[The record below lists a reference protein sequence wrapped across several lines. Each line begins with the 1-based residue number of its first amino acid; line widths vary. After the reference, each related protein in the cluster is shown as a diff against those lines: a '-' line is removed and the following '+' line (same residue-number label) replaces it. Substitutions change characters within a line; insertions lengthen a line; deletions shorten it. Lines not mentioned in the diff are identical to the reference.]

1 MSASKSLENLY
12 RWLLSNGRDP
22 RDNLIMPWNHTD
34 TVVEMAWM
42 DLLRASVTELEALL
56 QISEHPIDRFI
67 IERAILE
74 RRRIP

>member
-1 MSASKSLENLY
+1 
-12 RWLLSNGRDP
+12 LLSNGRDP

-42 DLLRASVTELEALL
+42 GVLRASVEELQSLLEA
-56 QISEHPIDRFI
+56 SEHPIDRFI

-74 RRRIP
+74 RRRMP

>member
-22 RDNLIMPWNHTD
+22 RDNFIMPWNHTD

-42 DLLRASVTELEALL
+42 DLLRASVAELQALL
-56 QISEHPIDRFI
+56 ETSEHPIDRFI

-74 RRRIP
+74 KRRVP

>member
-56 QISEHPIDRFI
+56 EISRHPLDRFI
-67 IERAILE
+67 VERAILE
-74 RRRIP
+74 RRRMP

>member
-1 MSASKSLENLY
+1 MTASESLENLY

-42 DLLRASVTELEALL
+42 NLLRIPVAELEALL
-56 QISEHPIDRFI
+56 GISQHPVDRFI
-67 IERAILE
+67 VEERS
-74 RRRIP
+74 